1 MLTPPPSED
10 EMDRPGKPLTAFS
23 KVMDRDLEQ
32 QIHLSIPLGALTW
45 SKTRS
50 TMSESRACGAK
61 CTRGNADFL
70 MLMELE
76 VKTPRCLLI
85 QRKKISM
92 AIAREPEVA
101 WPFAQG

>member
-1 MLTPPPSED
+1 
-10 EMDRPGKPLTAFS
+10 
-23 KVMDRDLEQ
+23 
-32 QIHLSIPLGALTW
+32 
-45 SKTRS
+45 
-50 TMSESRACGAK
+50 MSESRACGAK